1 MPACHPAPV
10 HRLQLDTSWGSLLLV
25 GGSRAGEGTVLLL
38 PQLRLALD
46 AGRPAR
52 ALVPAQTVSVTHT
65 HMDHVLGVP
74 AWASQRQLQ
83 GMPPG
88 RLVVPAPQGAAFA
101 ELLERFAALEGGSSY
116 GVEILQACEG
126 FSLALRPG
134 FDLTYFST
142 THWVPTLGCCL
153 WWTRQH
159 LLPTLHGL
167 PGEELA
173 RRRAAGEGITEEVRA
188 PLLAYLGD
196 TDPRVLDLHPWL
208 ANVEVLISECTFLR
222 PADRTRAAR
231 FGHTHLD
238 DLTARASL
246 LGNRH
251 LVLTHLSRRHRL
263 AAGSREIR
271 RRMAAFPGR
280 LHLLNS
286 EWE

>member
-1 MPACHPAPV
+1 MQRV
-10 HRLQLDTSWGSLLLV
+10 QLATSWGSVLLV

-52 ALVPAQTVSVTHT
+52 ALVPATTVCVTHT
-65 HMDHVLGVP
+65 HLDHILGVP

-88 RLVVPAPQGAAFA
+88 RLVVPAPQAAALA
-101 ELLERFAALEGGSSY
+101 ELLQRVAALEGGGGY
-116 GVEILQACEG
+116 GVEIVEAHDG
-126 FSLALRPG
+126 FTLPLRPG
-134 FDLTYFST
+134 FELSFFTT
-142 THWVPTLGCCL
+142 THWLPTLGCCL

-159 LLPTLHGL
+159 LLPELAGV

-173 RRRAAGEGITEEVRA
+173 RRRAGGERITKPVRVA
-188 PLLAYLGD
+188 LLAYLGD
-196 TDPRVLDLHPWL
+196 TDPRVFDLHPWL
-208 ANVEVLISECTFLR
+208 AGVEVLITECTFLR
-222 PADRTRAAR
+222 AADRQRAAR
-231 FGHTHLD
+231 FGHTHID
-238 DLTARASL
+238 DLAARVGAL
-246 LGNRH
+246 ANRH

-263 AAGSREIR
+263 ATGSRELR
-271 RRMAAFPGR
+271 RRLAGFAGR

>member
-1 MPACHPAPV
+1 MSTCHAAAV
-10 HRLQLDTSWGSLLLV
+10 QRVQLATSWGSLLLV

-52 ALVPAQTVSVTHT
+52 ALVPATTVCVTHT
-65 HMDHVLGVP
+65 HLDHVLGVP

-88 RLVVPAPQGAAFA
+88 RLVVPAPQRAAFA
-101 ELLERFAALEGGSSY
+101 ELLERFAALEGGAGY
-116 GVEILQACEG
+116 GVEILEAHDG
-126 FSLALRPG
+126 FTLPLRPD
-134 FDLTYFST
+134 FELTFFAT

-153 WWTRQH
+153 WWTRKH
-159 LLPTLHGL
+159 LRPELAGL
-167 PGEELA
+167 AGEQLA
-173 RRRAAGEGITEEVRA
+173 RRRAAGEAITEEVRL

-196 TDPRVLDLHPWL
+196 TDPRVLDRCPWL
-208 ANVEVLISECTFLR
+208 ATVEVLVTECTFLR
-222 PADRTRAAR
+222 PKDRERAAR

-238 DLTARASL
+238 DLAARAGT

-263 AAGSREIR
+263 GAGSREIR
-271 RRMAAFPGR
+271 RRLAAFAGR

>member
-1 MPACHPAPV
+1 MPTCHSHRV
-10 HRLQLDTSWGSLLLV
+10 HRLTLTTSWGPLLLV
-25 GGSRAGEGTVLLL
+25 GGSRAGEGTLLLL

-52 ALVPAQTVSVTHT
+52 ALVPATTVCITHT
-65 HMDHVLGVP
+65 HLDHVLGVP

-88 RLVVPAPQGAAFA
+88 RLVVPAPQGPAFVD
-101 ELLERFAALEGGSSY
+101 LLERVAALEGGAGY
-116 GVEILQACEG
+116 GVEVVEANDG
-126 FSLALRPG
+126 FSLPLRPG
-134 FDLTYFST
+134 FDLTFFAT

-153 WWTRQH
+153 WWTRRH
-159 LLPTLHGL
+159 LRPELSGL

-173 RRRAAGEGITEEVRA
+173 RRRAAGGPITHEVRV

-208 ANVEVLISECTFLR
+208 AQVEILITECTFLR
-222 PADRTRAAR
+222 PGERERAAR
-231 FGHTHLD
+231 FGHTHLE
-238 DLTARASL
+238 DLVARAGTL
-246 LGNRH
+246 ANRH

-263 AAGSREIR
+263 ATGSRTIR
-271 RRMAAFPGR
+271 RRLAQFAGT
-280 LHLLNS
+280 LHLLNR

>member
-10 HRLQLDTSWGSLLLV
+10 NRLQLATSWGSLLLA

-46 AGRPAR
+46 AGRPTR
-52 ALVPAQTVSVTHT
+52 ALVPATTVCVTHT
-65 HMDHVLGVP
+65 HLDHILGVP

-88 RLVVPAPQGAAFA
+88 RLVVPAPQGAALA
-101 ELLERFAALEGGSSY
+101 ALLGLVAALEGGAGY
-116 GVEILQACEG
+116 GVEILEAHDG
-126 FSLALRPG
+126 FILPLRPG
-134 FDLTYFST
+134 FELTFFAT

-153 WWTRQH
+153 WWTRQR
-159 LLPTLHGL
+159 LLPSLAGL

-173 RRRAAGEGITEEVRA
+173 RRRAAGEAITEEVRT

-196 TDPRVLDLHPWL
+196 TGPRVFDLHPWL
-208 ANVEVLISECTFLR
+208 SSVEVLVTECTFLR
-222 PADRTRAAR
+222 PVDRDRASR

-238 DLTARASL
+238 DLAARASA

-271 RRMAAFPGR
+271 RRMADFSGR

-286 EWE
+286 EWG

>member
-1 MPACHPAPV
+1 MPACHSAPV
-10 HRLQLDTSWGSLLLV
+10 QRLQLPTSWGSLLLV
-25 GGSRAGEGTVLLL
+25 GASRAGEGTLLLL

-52 ALVPAQTVSVTHT
+52 ALVPAQTVCVTHT
-65 HMDHVLGVP
+65 HLDHVLGVP

-83 GMPPG
+83 GMRPG

-101 ELLERFAALEGGSSY
+101 ELLERVAALEGGASY
-116 GVEILQACEG
+116 GVEILEAHDG
-126 FSLALRPG
+126 FSLRLRPG
-134 FDLTYFST
+134 FDLTFFAT

-153 WWTRQH
+153 WWTRQR
-159 LLPTLHGL
+159 LRPSLAGL

-173 RRRAAGEGITEEVRA
+173 RRRAAGEAITEEVRA

-196 TDPRVLDLHPWL
+196 TDPRVLDLNPWL
-208 ANVEVLISECTFLR
+208 GQVEVLITECTFLR
-222 PADRTRAAR
+222 PADRERATR

-238 DLTARASL
+238 DLAARANL
-246 LGNRH
+246 LANRH

-271 RRMAAFPGR
+271 RRLAHFPGR

>member
-1 MPACHPAPV
+1 MPACHAAAV
-10 HRLQLDTSWGSLLLV
+10 HRLQLPTPWGSLLLV

-52 ALVPAQTVSVTHT
+52 ALVPATTVCVTHG
-65 HMDHVLGVP
+65 HLDHILGVP

-88 RLVVPAPQGAAFA
+88 RLVVPAPQGKAFA
-101 ELLERFAALEGGSSY
+101 GLLERFAALEGGGGY
-116 GVEILQACEG
+116 GVEILEAYDG
-126 FSLALRPG
+126 FTLPLRPA
-134 FDLTYFST
+134 FELVFFTT

-153 WWTRQH
+153 WWTRQR
-159 LLPTLHGL
+159 LRPDLAGL

-173 RRRAAGEGITEEVRA
+173 HRRAAGETITEEVRL

-196 TDPRVLDLHPWL
+196 TDPRVFDRHPWL
-208 ANVEVLISECTFLR
+208 TSVEVLITECTFLR
-222 PADRTRAAR
+222 PKDRERAAR

-238 DLTARASL
+238 DLAARAATL
-246 LGNRH
+246 HNRH

-271 RRMAAFPGR
+271 RRLATFSGQ